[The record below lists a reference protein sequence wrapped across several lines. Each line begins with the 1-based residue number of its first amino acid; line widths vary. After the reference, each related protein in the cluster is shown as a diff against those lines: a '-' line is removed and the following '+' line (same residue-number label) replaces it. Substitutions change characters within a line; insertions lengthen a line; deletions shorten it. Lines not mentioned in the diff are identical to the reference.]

1 MSKSVSLEEA
11 AGFLLRH
18 QRILV
23 LAHQKPDGDALGSV
37 LGMRSFLRNLG
48 KQADALFPSPLPE
61 RYRSFAGPVLTALS
75 RQEAERNYDLIV
87 LLDCANAE
95 RIACGPALDADFLR
109 SRNLLNIDHHV
120 GNNVGAPYNYID
132 STASA
137 ASEIAVELAQATGK
151 AIPVEAATLWYLG
164 ILTDTGSFR
173 FTNTTG
179 KTLRLAADLLDAGAD
194 SERVV
199 NAVYFS
205 KPRRQQQF
213 EAELLQS
220 CVKTALDGRYAYA
233 SIPPELFAKYDFDMR
248 DGEGLIDLLREIDGT
263 VVAALIYRKNDSYKV
278 SMRSKLREFPVGPI
292 ARSLGQEILSTLPEF
307 LSLQAT
313 PLCTPYRILRVSEPE
328 PRGKGLRNHLRRK
341 KIRKRER
348 RKGNDR
354 RGRFLHSRQPENR
367 GRMHPCLQ

>member
-48 KQADALFPSPLPE
+48 KQADALFPTPLPE

-292 ARSLGQEILSTLPEF
+292 ARSLGGGGHDMAAGITLALPDAAAVEAV
-307 LSLQAT
+307 LLDKVT
-313 PLCTPYRILRVSEPE
+313 GLLHPVPE
-328 PRGKGLRNHLRRK
+328 P
-341 KIRKRER
+341 
-348 RKGNDR
+348 
-354 RGRFLHSRQPENR
+354 
-367 GRMHPCLQ
+367 

>member
-75 RQEAERNYDLIV
+75 RQEAEQNYDLIV

-205 KPRRQQQF
+205 KPRWTADTPTPRSRR
-213 EAELLQS
+213 S
-220 CVKTALDGRYAYA
+220 CSRSTISTCATA
-233 SIPPELFAKYDFDMR
+233 
-248 DGEGLIDLLREIDGT
+248 
-263 VVAALIYRKNDSYKV
+263 
-278 SMRSKLREFPVGPI
+278 
-292 ARSLGQEILSTLPEF
+292 
-307 LSLQAT
+307 
-313 PLCTPYRILRVSEPE
+313 
-328 PRGKGLRNHLRRK
+328 RG
-341 KIRKRER
+341 
-348 RKGNDR
+348 
-354 RGRFLHSRQPENR
+354 
-367 GRMHPCLQ
+367 

>member
-75 RQEAERNYDLIV
+75 RQEAEQNYDLIV

-137 ASEIAVELAQATGK
+137 ATPISSTSRTVC
-151 AIPVEAATLWYLG
+151 
-164 ILTDTGSFR
+164 R
-173 FTNTTG
+173 
-179 KTLRLAADLLDAGAD
+179 
-194 SERVV
+194 RV
-199 NAVYFS
+199 
-205 KPRRQQQF
+205 
-213 EAELLQS
+213 
-220 CVKTALDGRYAYA
+220 T
-233 SIPPELFAKYDFDMR
+233 
-248 DGEGLIDLLREIDGT
+248 
-263 VVAALIYRKNDSYKV
+263 DSY
-278 SMRSKLREFPVGPI
+278 R
-292 ARSLGQEILSTLPEF
+292 
-307 LSLQAT
+307 
-313 PLCTPYRILRVSEPE
+313 
-328 PRGKGLRNHLRRK
+328 
-341 KIRKRER
+341 
-348 RKGNDR
+348 
-354 RGRFLHSRQPENR
+354 LHSSS
-367 GRMHPCLQ
+367 